1 MAFLYMESDHRN
13 PGGDRK
19 GIWIKE
25 LFEQLRLLFMFQ
37 QSEMISTPYP
47 GLITKS
53 IFVLLPFG
61 KKFIQFLKLTV
72 TLVQLKG
79 NIERFDVNFSAC
91 VS

>member
-1 MAFLYMESDHRN
+1 MESDHRN

-47 GLITKS
+47 GLVTRS

-61 KKFIQFLKLTV
+61 KKNHPLTPSK
-72 TLVQLKG
+72 TAQINLDPLQ
-79 NIERFDVNFSAC
+79 C
-91 VS
+91 